1 MNSIS
6 VEVFSKDERAVAG
19 YGFLLAA
26 TAAGGLLLL
35 LFGWWFQVLG
45 LGMQWLNWF
54 FAFFCLF
61 EY

>member
-19 YGFLLAA
+19 YRLLLAA
-26 TAAGGLLLL
+26 AAAGGLLL
-35 LFGWWFQVLG
+35 FGWWLQVLG